1 MILCTRINAVVKVV
15 LVMVLLCL
23 SFSLTAASHSV
34 IWMKNGD
41 RLTGTITQQNKDI
54 VFLNLPYS
62 GQVQLPRVQI
72 DRIEQQQEVAVAAV
86 PVDTT
91 AGLVKNQPVRHY
103 SVDLTAGKK
112 RSSSNTDNLG
122 FKTAFEQRDANLR
135 LTFDGR
141 YDYETSNSLKKTH
154 KYLLNPG
161 ADYFF
166 ASQLFWRNKVD
177 YAQDF
182 IASDYKN
189 TDLSSGLGYSFYDT
203 AELRLE
209 LIALAGLKRT
219 HFRETA
225 GLELFL
231 GDRQRLDFRHLQLEW
246 DLRYV
251 WPGSSFEI
259 FSEGSYLKPVNQP
272 VRYIEFLQEIDL
284 SSGVHYYLTER
295 IRLSFS
301 VDLDWSK
308 IDVVLPEYPGLSVDS
323 RDLHQKLSIGA
334 KF

>member
-1 MILCTRINAVVKVV
+1 MSVTKTLL
-15 LVMVLLCL
+15 LVALFCC
-23 SFSLTAASHSV
+23 FFCDASSEHNVV

-41 RLTGTITQQNKDI
+41 RLTGTITQQDKDI

-62 GQVQLPRVQI
+62 GQVQLPRTQI
-72 DRIEQQQEVAVAAV
+72 DRIEQQKLLPVATAVVAEPQTV
-86 PVDTT
+86 VI
-91 AGLVKNQPVRHY
+91 KNQPVRHY

-112 RSSSNTDNLG
+112 RSSSSTDNLG
-122 FKTAFEQRDANLR
+122 FKTAFEQRDDNMR
-135 LTFDGR
+135 LTFDGK
-141 YDYETSNSLKKTH
+141 YDYETSNALKKSH

-166 ASQLFWRNKVD
+166 QPQLFWRNKVD

-182 IASDYKN
+182 MASDYKN
-189 TDLSSGLGYSFYDT
+189 IDLSSGVGYSFYDT
-203 AELRLE
+203 AELRVE
-209 LIALAGLKRT
+209 LIALAGVKRT
-219 HFRETA
+219 YFKETE

-231 GDRQRLDFRHLQLEW
+231 GDRQSLDFRHLQLEW
-246 DLRYV
+246 DLRYL
-251 WPGSSFEI
+251 WPQSSFEV

-272 VRYIEFLQEIDL
+272 VSFIKFGHDVNL
-284 SSGVHYYLTER
+284 SSGLHYYLTER

-301 VDLDWSK
+301 VDFDWSK
-308 IDVVLPEYPGLSVDS
+308 IDAVLNQGLIISADS

>member
-1 MILCTRINAVVKVV
+1 MFVALLWCAFCEASTEHNAVV
-15 LVMVLLCL
+15 
-23 SFSLTAASHSV
+23 
-34 IWMKNGD
+34 WMRNGD
-41 RLTGTITQQNKDI
+41 RLTGVITQQDKDI

-62 GQVQLPRVQI
+62 GQVQLPRAQI
-72 DRIEQQQEVAVAAV
+72 DRIEQQKLLAVAPIVVAETQAV
-86 PVDTT
+86 VI
-91 AGLVKNQPVRHY
+91 KNQAVRHS

-112 RSSSNTDNLG
+112 RSSSSTDNLG
-122 FKTAFEQRDANLR
+122 FKTAFEQRDTNIR
-135 LTFDGR
+135 LTFDGK

-166 ASQLFWRNKVD
+166 QPQLFWRNKVD
-177 YAQDF
+177 YSQDF
-182 IASDYKN
+182 IAADYKN
-189 TDLSSGLGYSFYDT
+189 IDLSSGLGYSFYDT
-203 AELRLE
+203 AELRIE
-209 LIALAGLKRT
+209 FIALAGLKRT
-219 HFRETA
+219 HFKETA

-231 GDRQRLDFRHLQLEW
+231 GDRQQLDFRHIQLEW
-246 DLRYV
+246 DLRYL
-251 WPGSSFEI
+251 WPGSSFEV

-272 VRYIEFLQEIDL
+272 VQYIEFRQDINI
-284 SSGVHYYLTER
+284 SSGLHYYLTER

-308 IDVVLPEYPGLSVDS
+308 IDVVLPRYEGFSADS

>member
-1 MILCTRINAVVKVV
+1 MAKTLMFVALLWCAYCEASTEHNAVV
-15 LVMVLLCL
+15 
-23 SFSLTAASHSV
+23 
-34 IWMKNGD
+34 WMKNGD
-41 RLTGTITQQNKDI
+41 RLTGVITQQDKDI

-62 GQVQLPRVQI
+62 GQVQLPRAQI
-72 DRIEQQQEVAVAAV
+72 DRIEQQKLLAVAPIVVAETQAV
-86 PVDTT
+86 VI
-91 AGLVKNQPVRHY
+91 KNQAVRHS

-112 RSSSNTDNLG
+112 RSSSSTDNLG
-122 FKTAFEQRDANLR
+122 FKTAFEQRDTNIR
-135 LTFDGR
+135 LTFDGK

-166 ASQLFWRNKVD
+166 QPQLFWRNKVD
-177 YAQDF
+177 YSQDF
-182 IASDYKN
+182 IAADYKN
-189 TDLSSGLGYSFYDT
+189 IDLSSGLGYSFYDT
-203 AELRLE
+203 AELRIE
-209 LIALAGLKRT
+209 FIALAGLKRT
-219 HFRETA
+219 HFKETA

-231 GDRQRLDFRHLQLEW
+231 GDRQQLDFRHIQLEW
-246 DLRYV
+246 DLRYL
-251 WPGSSFEI
+251 WPGSSFEV

-272 VRYIEFLQEIDL
+272 VQYIEFRQDINI
-284 SSGVHYYLTER
+284 SSGLHYYLTER

-308 IDVVLPEYPGLSVDS
+308 IDVVLPRYEGFSADS

>member
-1 MILCTRINAVVKVV
+1 MAKTLMFVALLWCAFCEASTEHNAVV
-15 LVMVLLCL
+15 
-23 SFSLTAASHSV
+23 
-34 IWMKNGD
+34 WMKNGD
-41 RLTGTITQQNKDI
+41 RLTGVITQQDKDI

-62 GQVQLPRVQI
+62 GQVQLPRAQI
-72 DRIEQQQEVAVAAV
+72 DRIEQQKLLAAPIVVAETHAV
-86 PVDTT
+86 VI
-91 AGLVKNQPVRHY
+91 KNQVVRHS

-112 RSSSNTDNLG
+112 RSSSSTDNLG
-122 FKTAFEQRDANLR
+122 FKTAFEQRDTNIR
-135 LTFDGR
+135 LTFDGK

-166 ASQLFWRNKVD
+166 QPQLFWRNKVD
-177 YAQDF
+177 YSQDF
-182 IASDYKN
+182 IAADYKN
-189 TDLSSGLGYSFYDT
+189 IDLSSGLGYSFYDT
-203 AELRLE
+203 AELRIE
-209 LIALAGLKRT
+209 FIALAGLKRT
-219 HFRETA
+219 HFKETA

-231 GDRQRLDFRHLQLEW
+231 GDRQQLDFRHIQLEW
-246 DLRYV
+246 DLRYL
-251 WPGSSFEI
+251 WPGSSFEV

-272 VRYIEFLQEIDL
+272 VQYIEFRQDINI
-284 SSGVHYYLTER
+284 SSGLHYYLTER

-308 IDVVLPEYPGLSVDS
+308 IDVVLPRYEGFSADS

>member
-1 MILCTRINAVVKVV
+1 MIKTLLLTVMLWCTF
-15 LVMVLLCL
+15 CH
-23 SFSLTAASHSV
+23 ASTGHSAV

-41 RLTGTITQQNKDI
+41 RLTGTITQQDKDI

-62 GQVQLPRVQI
+62 GQVQLPRAQI
-72 DRIEQQQEVAVAAV
+72 DRIEQQKLLPVEPAVVVAETEAV
-86 PVDTT
+86 VI
-91 AGLVKNQPVRHY
+91 KNQPVRHY

-112 RSSSNTDNLG
+112 RSSSSTDNLG
-122 FKTAFEQRDANLR
+122 FKGSFEQRDDNMR
-135 LTFDGR
+135 LTFDGK

-154 KYLLNPG
+154 KYLINPG

-166 ASQLFWRNKVD
+166 QPQLFWRNKVD
-177 YAQDF
+177 YSQDF

-189 TDLSSGLGYSFYDT
+189 TDLSSGVGYSFYDT
-203 AELRLE
+203 AELRVE
-209 LIALAGLKRT
+209 FIALAGLKRT
-219 HFRETA
+219 HFKETS
-225 GLELFL
+225 GLELFF
-231 GDRQRLDFRHLQLEW
+231 GDRQKLDFRHVQLEW
-246 DLRYV
+246 DLRYL
-251 WPGSSFEI
+251 WPGSSFEL

-272 VRYIEFLQEIDL
+272 VQYIEFEQEINL
-284 SSGVHYYLTER
+284 SSGLHYYLTER

-308 IDVVLPEYPGLSVDS
+308 IDVVLPEFEGLSADS

>member
-1 MILCTRINAVVKVV
+1 MAKTLMFVALLWCAFCEASTEHNAVV
-15 LVMVLLCL
+15 
-23 SFSLTAASHSV
+23 
-34 IWMKNGD
+34 WMRNGD
-41 RLTGTITQQNKDI
+41 RLTGVITQQDKDI

-62 GQVQLPRVQI
+62 GQVQLPRAQI
-72 DRIEQQQEVAVAAV
+72 DRIEQQKLLAVAPIVVAETQAV
-86 PVDTT
+86 VI
-91 AGLVKNQPVRHY
+91 KNQAVRHS

-112 RSSSNTDNLG
+112 RSSSSTDNLG
-122 FKTAFEQRDANLR
+122 FKTAFEQRDTNIR
-135 LTFDGR
+135 LTFDGK

-166 ASQLFWRNKVD
+166 QPQLFWRNKVD
-177 YAQDF
+177 YSQDF
-182 IASDYKN
+182 IAADYKN
-189 TDLSSGLGYSFYDT
+189 IDLSSGLGYSFYDT
-203 AELRLE
+203 AELRIE
-209 LIALAGLKRT
+209 FIALAGLKRT
-219 HFRETA
+219 HFKETA

-231 GDRQRLDFRHLQLEW
+231 GDRQQLDFRHIQLEW
-246 DLRYV
+246 DLRYL
-251 WPGSSFEI
+251 WPGSSFEV

-272 VRYIEFLQEIDL
+272 VQYIEFRQDINI
-284 SSGVHYYLTER
+284 SSGLHYYLTER

-308 IDVVLPEYPGLSVDS
+308 IDVVLPRYEGFSADS

>member
-1 MILCTRINAVVKVV
+1 MSRALLLTLLVWCTFCHASTEHNA
-15 LVMVLLCL
+15 
-23 SFSLTAASHSV
+23 V

-41 RLTGTITQQNKDI
+41 RLTGTITQQDKDI

-62 GQVQLPRVQI
+62 GQVQLPRAQI
-72 DRIEQQQEVAVAAV
+72 ERIEQQKLQPVASVVVAETPTV
-86 PVDTT
+86 VIQ
-91 AGLVKNQPVRHY
+91 NQPVRHY

-112 RSSSNTDNLG
+112 RSSSSTDNLG
-122 FKTAFEQRDANLR
+122 FKGSFEQRDDTMR
-135 LTFDGR
+135 LTFDGK

-166 ASQLFWRNKVD
+166 QPQLFWRNKVD
-177 YAQDF
+177 YSQDF

-189 TDLSSGLGYSFYDT
+189 IDLSSGIGYSFYDT
-203 AELRLE
+203 TELRVE
-209 LIALAGLKRT
+209 FIALAGLKRT
-219 HFRETA
+219 HFKETS
-225 GLELFL
+225 GLELFF
-231 GDRQRLDFRHLQLEW
+231 GDRQKLDFRHLQLEW
-246 DLRYV
+246 DLRYL
-251 WPGSSFEI
+251 WSGSSFEV

-272 VRYIEFLQEIDL
+272 VQYIEFKQDINI
-284 SSGVHYYLTER
+284 SSGLHYYLTER

-308 IDVVLPEYPGLSVDS
+308 IDVILPEFEGLSADS

>member
-1 MILCTRINAVVKVV
+1 MAKTLMFVALLWCAFCEASTEHNAVV
-15 LVMVLLCL
+15 
-23 SFSLTAASHSV
+23 
-34 IWMKNGD
+34 WMKNGD
-41 RLTGTITQQNKDI
+41 RLTGVITQQDKDI

-62 GQVQLPRVQI
+62 GQVQLPRAQI
-72 DRIEQQQEVAVAAV
+72 DRIEQQKLLAVAPIVVAETQAV
-86 PVDTT
+86 VI
-91 AGLVKNQPVRHY
+91 KNQAVRHS

-112 RSSSNTDNLG
+112 RSSSSTDNLG
-122 FKTAFEQRDANLR
+122 FKTAFEQRDTNIR
-135 LTFDGR
+135 LTFDGK

-166 ASQLFWRNKVD
+166 QPQLFWRNKVD
-177 YAQDF
+177 YSQDF
-182 IASDYKN
+182 IAADYKN
-189 TDLSSGLGYSFYDT
+189 IDLSSGLGYSFYDT
-203 AELRLE
+203 AELRIE
-209 LIALAGLKRT
+209 FIALAGLKRT
-219 HFRETA
+219 HFKETA

-231 GDRQRLDFRHLQLEW
+231 GDRQQLDFRHIQLEW
-246 DLRYV
+246 DLRYL
-251 WPGSSFEI
+251 WPGSSFEV

-272 VRYIEFLQEIDL
+272 VQYIEFRQDINI
-284 SSGVHYYLTER
+284 SSGLHYYLTER

-308 IDVVLPEYPGLSVDS
+308 IDVVLPRYEGFSADS

>member
-1 MILCTRINAVVKVV
+1 VAKTLMFVALLWCAFCEASTEHNAVV
-15 LVMVLLCL
+15 
-23 SFSLTAASHSV
+23 
-34 IWMKNGD
+34 WMRNGD
-41 RLTGTITQQNKDI
+41 RLTGVITQQDKDI

-62 GQVQLPRVQI
+62 GQVQLPRAQI
-72 DRIEQQQEVAVAAV
+72 DRIEQQKLLAVAPIVVAETHAV
-86 PVDTT
+86 VI
-91 AGLVKNQPVRHY
+91 KNQAVRHS

-112 RSSSNTDNLG
+112 RSSSSTDNLG
-122 FKTAFEQRDANLR
+122 FKTAFEQRDTNIR
-135 LTFDGR
+135 LTFDGK

-166 ASQLFWRNKVD
+166 QPQLFWRNKVD
-177 YAQDF
+177 YSQDF
-182 IASDYKN
+182 IAADYKN
-189 TDLSSGLGYSFYDT
+189 IDLSSGLGYSFYDT
-203 AELRLE
+203 AELRIE
-209 LIALAGLKRT
+209 FIALAGLKRT
-219 HFRETA
+219 HFKETA

-231 GDRQRLDFRHLQLEW
+231 GDRQQLDFRHIQLEW
-246 DLRYV
+246 DLRYL
-251 WPGSSFEI
+251 WPGSSFEV

-272 VRYIEFLQEIDL
+272 VQYIEFRQDINI
-284 SSGVHYYLTER
+284 SSGLHYYLTER

-308 IDVVLPEYPGLSVDS
+308 IDVVLPRYEGFSADS

>member
-1 MILCTRINAVVKVV
+1 VAKTLMFVALLWCAFCEASTEHNAVV
-15 LVMVLLCL
+15 
-23 SFSLTAASHSV
+23 
-34 IWMKNGD
+34 WMRNGD
-41 RLTGTITQQNKDI
+41 RLTGVITQQDKDI

-62 GQVQLPRVQI
+62 GQVQLPRAQI
-72 DRIEQQQEVAVAAV
+72 DRIEQQKLLAVAPIVVAETQAV
-86 PVDTT
+86 VI
-91 AGLVKNQPVRHY
+91 KNQAVRHS

-112 RSSSNTDNLG
+112 RSSSSTDNLG
-122 FKTAFEQRDANLR
+122 FKTAFEQRDTNIR
-135 LTFDGR
+135 LTFDGK

-166 ASQLFWRNKVD
+166 QPQLFWRNKVD
-177 YAQDF
+177 YSQDF
-182 IASDYKN
+182 IAADYKN
-189 TDLSSGLGYSFYDT
+189 IDLSSGLGYSFYDT
-203 AELRLE
+203 AELRIE
-209 LIALAGLKRT
+209 FIALAGLKRT
-219 HFRETA
+219 HFKETA

-231 GDRQRLDFRHLQLEW
+231 GDRQQLDFRHIQLEW
-246 DLRYV
+246 DLRYL
-251 WPGSSFEI
+251 WPGSSFEV

-272 VRYIEFLQEIDL
+272 VQYIEFRQDINI
-284 SSGVHYYLTER
+284 SSGLHYYLTER

-308 IDVVLPEYPGLSVDS
+308 IDVVLPRYEGFSADS